1 MAEDAELATK
11 MRYQLAVLTLISNPP
26 ARCAVIGSQAERP
39 ANRPGAWLGLS
50 LGTIALAMNRRVPR
64 KELRLTTRYGP
75 TFGRQGIAACG
86 FEFGASPAYSGAG
99 PVMLGTAFATAGALG
114 GVVVV
119 GAPAPASPDAVT
131 SALCV
136 QYTAM
141 PPRAIMAPPPT
152 IAAHNRSFGTTVM
165 LMSVCSIVRLETT
178 YTRCPR
184 E

>member
-1 MAEDAELATK
+1 MSDS
-11 MRYQLAVLTLISNPP
+11 QSPV
-26 ARCAVIGSQAERP
+26 ARAITWHHR
-39 ANRPGAWLGLS
+39 LGD
-50 LGTIALAMNRRVPR
+50 NRRVPR
-64 KELRLTTRYGP
+64 EEPGLTTRYGP

-119 GAPAPASPDAVT
+119 GAPASPDAVT

-152 IAAHNRSFGTTVM
+152 MAAHNRSFGTTVM